1 METGEDTQTD
11 GKEWVQCETCCKWV
25 HTDCEVQNGYTNLCE
40 LVAQDE
46 SLGFQY
52 FCISCRKKQSN
63 SPNNK
68 YDSSTTPTS
77 ISKKLD
83 LTKLALQSIDRGDY
97 SDDLEDPHLA
107 KLTTSESLCESQS
120 TSEKRRD
127 SKESQYLGKAKIKA
141 VEKGNQK

>member
-1 METGEDTQTD
+1 
-11 GKEWVQCETCCKWV
+11 
-25 HTDCEVQNGYTNLCE
+25 
-40 LVAQDE
+40 VAQDE

-52 FCISCRKKQSN
+52 FCITCRAKKQN

-68 YDSSTTPTS
+68 YDSSTTPTT
-77 ISKKLD
+77 ISKNLD
-83 LTKLALQSIDRGDY
+83 LSNLALQSIDKGEY

-127 SKESQYLGKAKIKA
+127 SKESPYLGKAKLKA